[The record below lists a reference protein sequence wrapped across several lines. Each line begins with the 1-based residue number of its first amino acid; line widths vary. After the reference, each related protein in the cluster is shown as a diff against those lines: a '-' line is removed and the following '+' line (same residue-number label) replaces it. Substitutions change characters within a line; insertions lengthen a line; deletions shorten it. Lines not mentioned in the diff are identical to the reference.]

1 MDLDIYPDLTGE
13 TFRKLRLNAVPC
25 ASLGSMKIPRPTL
38 NEMSDLN
45 IPRLPMLT
53 QFVLLKTILLPIR
66 KSKSNFKSIC
76 LLQPYLLSFKL
87 HAPLVSGRKLPF

>member
-1 MDLDIYPDLTGE
+1 MDPDIYPDLTGE
-13 TFRKLRLNAVPC
+13 TFRKLPLNAVPAWVQC
-25 ASLGSMKIPRPTL
+25 KIPRPTL

-66 KSKSNFKSIC
+66 KSKSNPKSIC
-76 LLQPYLLSFKL
+76 LPQPYLLSFKL

>member
-1 MDLDIYPDLTGE
+1 MDPDIYPDLTGE
-13 TFRKLRLNAVPC
+13 TFGKLRLNAVPGLEEARVQC
-25 ASLGSMKIPRPTL
+25 KIPRPTL

-66 KSKSNFKSIC
+66 KSKSDSKSIC

-87 HAPLVSGRKLPF
+87 HV